1 MCNDKDFG
9 AGAPLLLPGTNP
21 ALMVM
26 ISKEGDLYLLSRVTG
41 EMGHYNP
48 CPAAASSCDHV
59 VQAIPGALYADVT
72 SSPAYF
78 NGAVYA
84 QGSNNAL
91 KKFSLQN
98 GLFSPVTP
106 TAQTVKG
113 FTFPATPSISYDAT
127 SANPVASGVVWTIEH
142 FSSNPSILH
151 AYTTDTL
158 REIYRSDT
166 QGTRD
171 VLGNTGSF
179 GVPTIAAGKIYVG
192 TTHQLVVYGGRFF

>member
-1 MCNDKDFG
+1 
-9 AGAPLLLPGTNP
+9 
-21 ALMVM
+21 MVV
-26 ISKEGDLYLLSRVTG
+26 ISKLGDMYLLSRVTG
-41 EMGHYNP
+41 EMGQYNP
-48 CPAAASSCDHV
+48 CLSAGSFCDHV
-59 VQAIPGALYADVT
+59 VQAVNGALEATVT

-84 QGSNNAL
+84 QGSYNTL
-91 KKFSLQN
+91 KKFSLLN

-106 TAQTVKG
+106 TAQTVKR

-127 SANPVASGVVWTIEH
+127 AANPVASGVVWTLERL
-142 FSSNPSILH
+142 SSGPSILH

-171 VLGNTGSF
+171 VLGTTGSF
-179 GVPTIAAGKIYVG
+179 VVPTIVAGKVFVG
-192 TTHQLVVYGGRFF
+192 TTNQLVVYGGHFF